1 MPSPKEKP
9 KGAKTKKS
17 AGKVAARAQPA
28 ISAKQAAKL
37 LKDKYVQQLDQ
48 HQPEGESIEV
58 QAVDQ
63 VEGAGRWVVDELLTH
78 ERPSGSRSG
87 PGMCR
92 RHRPLRTPRH
102 PSRRAKARRP
112 AKPA

>member
-48 HQPEGESIEV
+48 HSRKARASRSRPSIRWRGP
-58 QAVDQ
+58 
-63 VEGAGRWVVDELLTH
+63 GAGPWT
-78 ERPSGSRSG
+78 SF
-87 PGMCR
+87 
-92 RHRPLRTPRH
+92 
-102 PSRRAKARRP
+102 
-112 AKPA
+112 